1 MSIIS
6 YIQALRQALRPGV
19 GSARRPGGGRA
30 GRPSGRQCVK
40 TALPVTLALL
50 LTVSCGQ
57 RISVSESI
65 EESPEIFPD
74 YAGVTVPPNIAPLNF
89 NYLGNDPAALIVEWK
104 SGTGQFTG
112 RKGLFSFP
120 MSYWRKLM
128 EENAGTDLHLTI
140 AVKRGGKWMA
150 LKPFTISI
158 SKDEVDPYLSYRL
171 IPPGYQAWKKMGI
184 YQRNLET
191 YSQTAIFKN
200 SLTGGNCVNC
210 HSYCQ
215 RDPSKMLF
223 HARADFGGTAM
234 ILNDKVEKLNTKTDS
249 TISALV
255 YPYWH
260 PTGRYVA
267 FSVNKTNQN
276 FFSHNKNRV
285 EVYDSA
291 SDVVVYDVEK
301 HEITW
306 SPLTR
311 SKDSFET
318 FPTFSPDGRSLY
330 FCSAKAVSPMPQE
343 YSKVKYSLCRID
355 FDPYNASFGERVDTV
370 YNGARNGKSVSFP
383 RISPDGKFL
392 VFTLQEYGNFSIWHK
407 DADLWAADLSTGEVF
422 PLDSANSEDVDSYHS
437 WSGNSRWLA
446 FSSRRIDGLHTR
458 PFLCHIDENGQT
470 AKPFLL
476 PQKNPLKYYAGQ
488 MNSYNIPEL
497 MERKATVKAHDIATA
512 LRDTPGTD
520 ITIRQW

>member
-1 MSIIS
+1 MS
-6 YIQALRQALRPGV
+6 
-19 GSARRPGGGRA
+19 
-30 GRPSGRQCVK
+30 
-40 TALPVTLALL
+40 TLALRSL
-50 LTVSCGQ
+50 RQTFNIILVAFFLALATSCG
-57 RISVSESI
+57 RKISVTGSI
-65 EESPEIFPD
+65 EGCPEIFPD
-74 YAGVTVPPNIAPLNF
+74 YAGVTIPSNIAPLNF
-89 NYLGNDPAALIVEWK
+89 SFLGEEPATLIVSGK
-104 SGTGQFTG
+104 SGERQIKG

-120 MSYWRKLM
+120 TRYWRKLM
-128 EENAGTDLHLTI
+128 AENAGASISLTV
-140 AVKRGGKWMA
+140 AVRQDSKWLA
-150 LKPFTISI
+150 FNPFTINVSSDKI
-158 SKDEVDPYLSYRL
+158 DPFLSFRL
-171 IPPGYQAWKKMGI
+171 IPPGYQAWKRLGI

-223 HARADFGGTAM
+223 HARADFGGTVM
-234 ILNDKVEKLNTKTDS
+234 ILEDKVEKLNTKTDS

-260 PTGRYVA
+260 PSGKHVA
-267 FSVNKTNQN
+267 FSVNTTNQN
-276 FFSHNKNRV
+276 FFSHNENRI

-291 SDVVVYDVEK
+291 SDVVVYDVDK
-301 HEITW
+301 HEISW

-343 YSKVKYSLCRID
+343 YSKAKYSLCRID
-355 FDPYNASFGERVDTV
+355 FHPEDASFGERVDTL

-392 VFTLQEYGNFSIWHK
+392 IFTLQEYGNFSIWHK
-407 DADLWAADLSTGEVF
+407 DADLWTANLQTGEIH
-422 PLDSANSEDVDSYHS
+422 PLDAVNSEDVDSYHS
-437 WSGNSRWLA
+437 WSGNSRWLV
-446 FSSRRIDGLHTR
+446 FSSRRIDGLYTR
-458 PFLCHIDENGQT
+458 PFFCHIDGNGQ
-470 AKPFLL
+470 ASKPFLL
-476 PQKNPLKYYAGQ
+476 PQKNPLEYYSSQ

-497 MERKATVKAHDIATA
+497 MERKATVNANDIASA

-520 ITIRQW
+520 ITAR